1 MVLSALLMD
10 CYVEELDAQ
19 PGPCMVCNDNE
30 SNSTYIKYAVIVCNS
45 IESPSGEYRATLIRT
60 LF

>member
-1 MVLSALLMD
+1 M
-10 CYVEELDAQ
+10 EELDAQ